1 MSVAT
6 ETTATVRLEIVIT
19 DEQKEMFECAA
30 RIEGMTLEE
39 FVISVLEVESENI
52 IRGPQ
57 PPLKPLSPQAYK
69 QLVDAL
75 ENPPEP
81 NERLREAYRR
91 YQALVG
97 E

>member
-1 MSVAT
+1 MTVAI
-6 ETTATVRLEIVIT
+6 ESEQKVHLDLEIT
-19 DEQKEMFECAA
+19 LEQKEMFECAA
-30 RIEGMTLEE
+30 GLEGLTLEE
-39 FVISVLEVESENI
+39 FVVSVLEVQSENI

-57 PPLKPLSPQAYK
+57 PPHKPLSPQAYK

-81 NERLREAYRR
+81 NERLREAYGR